1 MTWMQGVIQMILYEI
16 HINDEKDIVIAR
28 QRARDA
34 AKNMN
39 FSITDQTRII
49 TAVSEL
55 SRNIYEY
62 AGSGTVL
69 IELASKE
76 SKQGI
81 SISFF
86 DEGPGIPDINVAMRE
101 GYSSGKGMGLGLTG
115 SKRLMDD
122 FSIVSE
128 QGRGT
133 KVVIKKWL

>member
-1 MTWMQGVIQMILYEI
+1 M
-16 HINDEKDIVIAR
+16 EK
-28 QRARDA
+28 
-34 AKNMN
+34 
-39 FSITDQTRII
+39 
-49 TAVSEL
+49 L
-55 SRNIYEY
+55 LGNIYEY

-76 SKQGI
+76 SKKGI
-81 SISFF
+81 TISFL
-86 DEGPGIPDINVAMRE
+86 DEGPGIQDINVAMRE
-101 GYSSGKGMGLGLTG
+101 GYSSGKGLGLGLPG